1 MALTAQTCAHHP
13 ERLGF
18 ALCMSC
24 RRVVCE
30 ECATTWGG
38 VNHCRPCLERLRASA
53 ERRTPILTWAFFGV
67 VCLFLFVLCGQAMVW
82 AATAWA
88 RHL

>member
-24 RRVVCE
+24 RRVVCQ

-38 VNHCRPCLERLRASA
+38 VNHCRPCLRQLRAAA
-53 ERRTPILTWAFFGV
+53 EERTPVHTWLLLLGLCILLFFLTGR
-67 VCLFLFVLCGQAMVW
+67 AMVW
-82 AATAWA
+82 VGTLCA
-88 RHL
+88 RLG